1 MRLGEHPMKAKI
13 RGKMSI
19 TVCIVED
26 DAELRESI
34 SGFID
39 GSPGYTC
46 LGAFRTGEEALKAIP
61 ALAPAVVLMDIN
73 LPGMSGI
80 QCVKRLK
87 EKIPNLQALM
97 LTVYENSDRIFEA
110 LTAGACGYL
119 LKNTPPEKLLES
131 IQDVQNG
138 GSPMSNHIARK
149 VVLAF
154 HPTTQTSPVLQQ
166 LAPREQEVLD
176 LLSKGCPYKQIAAE
190 MGVGIGTVQT
200 YIRRIYEKLH
210 VNCRTDAVV
219 KYLDATASGSVPSF
233 PK

>member
-1 MRLGEHPMKAKI
+1 MKAKV
-13 RGKMSI
+13 RVNMKI
-19 TVCIVED
+19 TVCVVED
-26 DAELRESI
+26 DPELRESI
-34 SGFID
+34 SSFIE
-39 GSPGYTC
+39 GSPGFTC

-61 ALAPAVVLMDIN
+61 ALVPAVVLMDIN
-73 LPGMSGI
+73 LPGISGI

-87 EKIPNLQALM
+87 EKMPALQTLM

-119 LKNTPPEKLLES
+119 LKNTPPEKLLEA
-131 IQDVQNG
+131 IQDMQNG
-138 GSPMSNHIARK
+138 GSPMSSHIARK

-154 HPTTQTSPVLQQ
+154 HPTARTSPVIQQ

-200 YIRRIYEKLH
+200 YIRRVYEKLH

-219 KYLDATASGSVPSF
+219 KYLDATASGSMTSVS
-233 PK
+233 K